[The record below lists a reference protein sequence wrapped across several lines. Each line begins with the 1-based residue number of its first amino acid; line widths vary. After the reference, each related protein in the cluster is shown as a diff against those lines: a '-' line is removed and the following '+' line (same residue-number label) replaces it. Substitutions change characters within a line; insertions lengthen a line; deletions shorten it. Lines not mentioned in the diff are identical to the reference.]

1 MLGGT
6 IIPLSVR
13 ASVFSSR
20 PRKMLTQARRD
31 VVGSETLEELA
42 DTVWRA
48 VGPSGRNKVCM
59 RTCVVLCADD
69 GGRTMCITSLL
80 LFVRWRQRRTT
91 RISLLSKYVP

>member
-13 ASVFSSR
+13 VCIFSSLPPGR
-20 PRKMLTQARRD
+20 FIQCATCD

-48 VGPSGRNKVCM
+48 VGPSGRNKV
-59 RTCVVLCADD
+59 LCAYACDV
-69 GGRTMCITSLL
+69 M
-80 LFVRWRQRRTT
+80 
-91 RISLLSKYVP
+91 

>member
-13 ASVFSSR
+13 ACVFSSR

-48 VGPSGRNKVCM
+48 VGPSGRNKVWCAYACDVM
-59 RTCVVLCADD
+59 CCADWWWV
-69 GGRTMCITSLL
+69 GLCL
-80 LFVRWRQRRTT
+80 
-91 RISLLSKYVP
+91 